1 VPERRQEA
9 AVNNGSRHGARRAA
23 VQAIYQWEMTA
34 DVPQRFEDHDELDQE
49 RGQIDV
55 VLFDELVREIPRR
68 VQQIDEALAPQM
80 DRPIEEVDPVERAI
94 LRIGAYE
101 LLFHLQTPYKVIL
114 DEAVELAKVFGAEHG
129 HRYVNAVL
137 DKLSAEVRRDEARE
151 LN

>member
-1 VPERRQEA
+1 M
-9 AVNNGSRHGARRAA
+9 NSGSRHGARRAA

-34 DVPQRFEDHDELDQE
+34 DAPQRFEDHDDLDQE
-49 RGQIDV
+49 RGHIDV

-68 VQQIDEALAPQM
+68 VEQIDQALSPQM
-80 DRPIEEVDPVERAI
+80 DRPIDEVDPVERAI

-101 LLFHLQTPYKVIL
+101 LLFHLQTPYRVVL

-137 DKLSAEVRRDEARE
+137 DKLAVEARRDETRE
-151 LN
+151 PK